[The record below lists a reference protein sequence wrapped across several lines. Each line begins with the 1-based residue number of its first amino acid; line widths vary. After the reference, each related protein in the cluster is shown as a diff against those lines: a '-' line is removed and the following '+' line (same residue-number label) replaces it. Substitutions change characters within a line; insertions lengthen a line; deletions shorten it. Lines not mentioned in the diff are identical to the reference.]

1 MTELVHVSTERS
13 VTTITLDSPHNRN
26 ALSRALVDQLG
37 TALRDAAGDDIVRAI
52 VLTHTGGTF
61 CAGADLGEARAGSM
75 TQGADDLF
83 GLLTAIV
90 EAPKPVIGRIAGHV
104 RAGGMGLVAACDIVL
119 ADGRA
124 TFGVTESR
132 IGLAPAVI
140 SAALLPRLTARAA
153 GRYFLTGET
162 FDPETAVA
170 IGLITEACDDV
181 EERMA
186 SLLDVLRACSPQGL
200 RESKAIAT
208 AALRASLQDNRAHLT
223 ELSARLFAS
232 EEATEGMTAFLER
245 RKPRWAVETP

>member
-1 MTELVHVSTERS
+1 MTELVHVSTERG

-26 ALSRALVDQLG
+26 ALSRVLVDQLG
-37 TALRDAAGDDIVRAI
+37 AALREAAADEGVRAI

-132 IGLAPAVI
+132 LGLAPAVI
-140 SAALLPRLTARAA
+140 SAALLPRLTSRAT

-162 FDPETAVA
+162 FDVDTAET
-170 IGLITEACDDV
+170 IGLITEAVAGDDP
-181 EERMA
+181 EALGAR
-186 SLLDVLRACSPQGL
+186 
-200 RESKAIAT
+200 I
-208 AALRASLQDNRAHLT
+208 AALLMSHAAARPGPAREQGDRHRCVAVSLQDHRAHLT
-223 ELSARLFAS
+223 ELGAALP
-232 EEATEGMTAFLER
+232 R
-245 RKPRWAVETP
+245 RPQRA